1 MLDFLSLG
9 MTGKVREMF
18 TSYNNCLGLL
28 VEKQENLRII
38 QGMYDATH
46 KKSILKDTNF
56 RRALKQLVL

>member
-1 MLDFLSLG
+1 
-9 MTGKVREMF
+9 MTGKVGELF

-38 QGMYDATH
+38 QGMYDTTH
-46 KKSILKDTNF
+46 KKSILKDSNF